1 MTLDVKKENDT
12 VIIALDQS
20 FDFDSVADFRAAYT
34 SYQGRRYIIDFR
46 ATDYMDSSGLGML
59 LNMKRYLGEG
69 AAPIELINCR
79 PQVKRVLT
87 ISRFETL
94 FEIS

>member
-1 MTLDVKKENDT
+1 MAIEIKQDNHTVTILLDK
-12 VIIALDQS
+12 S
-20 FDFDSVADFRAAYT
+20 FDFDAVADFRAAY
-34 SYQGRRYIIDFR
+34 SKAQGRYYIVDFR

-59 LNMKRYLGEG
+59 LNMRRYLGEG
-69 AAPIELINCR
+69 KVPIELINCR

-87 ISRFETL
+87 ISRFESL